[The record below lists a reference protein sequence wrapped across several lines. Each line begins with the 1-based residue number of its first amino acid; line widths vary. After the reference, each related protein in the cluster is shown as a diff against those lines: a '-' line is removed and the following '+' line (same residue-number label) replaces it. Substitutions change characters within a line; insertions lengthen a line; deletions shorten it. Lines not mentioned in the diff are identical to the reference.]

1 MQYCIQTL
9 RENTLMII
17 SKRNSNF
24 LLLFYSLIAVLILC
38 FILQNHIGNRH
49 LYVFAIGIGL
59 GISLYHASFGFTG
72 GWRNFIENRKSSSLR
87 AQILMLAIAV
97 FLFSFFINEK
107 SWIYDGKM
115 IGAVAPVN
123 LSVVFGSL
131 LFGFAMQLAGGCG
144 SGTLFT
150 ASGGNE
156 KMAITLIFFMI
167 GSLIGTYHF
176 DFWSSV
182 PSIGSVSLLNEF
194 GQFQSVILQI
204 LTLFFLY
211 FLVSK
216 LDRQRNKTIN
226 HKDIFDFSN
235 FKLTNGPW
243 PLFLGSIMLVFF
255 NFLMLQAAGHPW
267 GVTFAFGLWA
277 AKIVSFIGVDVSSWS
292 FWQLSYP
299 STALE
304 NSVLADPTTVSNLGI
319 IFGAL
324 TASTLA
330 GKFFDKNRLNLKLI
344 YAAIIGGLLMGY
356 GARLAFGCNIGAL
369 FSGIASG
376 SLHGWVWLIFA
387 FIGSLIGVRVRKY
400 FY

>member
-1 MQYCIQTL
+1 MKLYSKKTDLSLLIFSV
-9 RENTLMII
+9 I
-17 SKRNSNF
+17 S
-24 LLLFYSLIAVLILC
+24 VLVFG
-38 FILQNHIGNRH
+38 FILQSQISNRH
-49 LYVFAIGIGL
+49 FYVFLIGIGL

-72 GWRNFIENRKSSSLR
+72 GWRNFIERKDSKSLR
-87 AQILMLAIAV
+87 AQILMLAMAV
-97 FLFSFFINEK
+97 ILFSFFINEK

-156 KMAITLIFFMI
+156 KMVITLVFFMI

-176 DFWSSV
+176 DFWLNI
-182 PSIGSVSLLNEF
+182 PSLGGVSLLNSL
-194 GQFQSVILQI
+194 GQFKSVLLQLFILI
-204 LTLFFLY
+204 CLY

-216 LDRQRNKTIN
+216 LDETRNNKIN
-226 HKDIFDFSN
+226 HSDIYNFSN
-235 FKLTNGPW
+235 FKLLNGPW
-243 PLFLGSIMLVFF
+243 PLLLGSILLVIF
-255 NFLMLQAAGHPW
+255 NFLMLQVAGHPW
-267 GVTFAFGLWA
+267 GITFAFGLWA
-277 AKIVSFIGVDVSSWS
+277 AKIVNFLGITDVSSWS

-324 TASTLA
+324 AASTLA
-330 GKFFDKNRLNLKLI
+330 GKFFDKSNLNSKIVLS
-344 YAAIIGGLLMGY
+344 AIIGGLLMGY
-356 GARLAFGCNIGAL
+356 GARLAFGCNVGAL

-376 SLHGWVWLIFA
+376 SLHGWVWLVFA
-387 FIGSLIGVRVRKY
+387 FLGSLLGVRARRF
-400 FY
+400 FYS